1 MNIVFR
7 GKHTSTEL
15 LESISSVL
23 GLLTEKYNVDN
34 YIDINLQVRLLDH
47 EDQDVD
53 LIDVKTFEPITVFEV
68 YKSANDA
75 KVTQDKSNLTLV
87 IDNTK
92 ESK

>member
-1 MNIVFR
+1 MKIVFR

-23 GLLTEKYNVDN
+23 GLLTDKYNVDKF
-34 YIDINLQVRLLDH
+34 IDINLEVRLLDH
-47 EDQDVD
+47 EEHDVD
-53 LIDVKTFEPITVFEV
+53 LIDIKTFEPITVFEV

-75 KVTQDKSNLTLV
+75 KVMQDKSNLTLV

-92 ESK
+92 ENE